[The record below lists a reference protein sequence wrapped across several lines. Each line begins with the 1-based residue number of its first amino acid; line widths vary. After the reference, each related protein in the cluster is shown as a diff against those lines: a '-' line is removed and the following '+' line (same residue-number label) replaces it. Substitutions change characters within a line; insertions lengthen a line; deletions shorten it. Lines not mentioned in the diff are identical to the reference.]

1 LMNDYM
7 ILKQI
12 HRYQDTTLYL
22 VSDRQ
27 SNLYVIEVEY
37 IDIQAYGWIYDITTY
52 DLKTLC
58 SRKYMRVNWQAM
70 DGDLLRYG
78 NGILCIMDKGIL
90 HLESCKRGRCIIE
103 HFTEGKRV
111 LLMKKTEDKTLIDQ
125 TQK

>member
-1 LMNDYM
+1 MMNDYM

-70 DGDLLRYG
+70 DGNLLRYG
-78 NGILCIMDKGIL
+78 SGILRIMDNGIL
-90 HLESCKRGRCIIE
+90 HLESCKRGKYIIE
-103 HFTEGKRV
+103 HFTEGKRI
-111 LLMKKTEDKTLIDQ
+111 LLMKATEDKTYAVR
-125 TQK
+125 